1 MYALERVNAVSNA
14 RFASFIARIRVEMYA
29 LERVN
34 AVSNARFASF
44 IARIRVEMYAL
55 ERVNALSNARFA
67 SFIARI
73 RVEMYA
79 LERVNAVSNA
89 RFASFI
95 GSRGARWSAP
105 RTRRRY
111 RAPRRGS
118 APRSRFVERAAFED
132 GLMRCMD
139 VDCMDKKLRRRR
151 SRADGALRRARTTAR
166 RERES
171 WARTARAR

>member
-1 MYALERVNAVSNA
+1 MRALLTSRARARLAAALTPTCAHADVTRITSKISDARVAFER
-14 RFASFIARIRVEMYA
+14 
-29 LERVN
+29 
-34 AVSNARFASF
+34 
-44 IARIRVEMYAL
+44 
-55 ERVNALSNARFA
+55 LSSVCVRSKRRTLAFGRTL
-67 SFIARI
+67 ARI

-111 RAPRRGS
+111 RAPRRGT

-139 VDCMDKKLRRRR
+139 VDCIDKKLRRRR